1 MMHVAM
7 RVDKD
12 RGLPHELHADA
23 IDRGRMVERVSE
35 HGDLLLRRRPIR
47 LRV

>member
-12 RGLPHELHADA
+12 PGLPHELHADA
-23 IDRGRMVERVSE
+23 IDRGRMVGRVIE
-35 HGDLLLRRRPIR
+35 HDDLLLPRRPIR